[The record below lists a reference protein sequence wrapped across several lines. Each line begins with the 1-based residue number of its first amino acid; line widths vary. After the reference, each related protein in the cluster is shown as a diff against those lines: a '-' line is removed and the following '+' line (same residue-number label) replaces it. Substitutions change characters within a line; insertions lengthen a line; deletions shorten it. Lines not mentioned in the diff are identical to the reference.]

1 MNDVTIY
8 DNRFNG
14 NEWFVI
20 AMIVVG
26 ILAIWILPKMFTLT
40 QSLFNLLIGVVF
52 GLMFD
57 HTIAVPPFDLYDVG
71 DESRYQLFDIF
82 SYTMYAPF
90 GYIFIYFYKKWG
102 VRGFYTIP
110 YILLWT
116 SMGIGVEWLSVL
128 VGIFHYK
135 HGYQLTYSI
144 PIYLFLQTIHL
155 LLYRMF
161 FPERKT
167 IS

>member
-26 ILAIWILPKMFTLT
+26 ALAIWILPKKFTLT

-57 HTIAVPPFDLYDVG
+57 HTIAVPPFDFYDVG
-71 DESRYQLFDIF
+71 DESHYQLFDIF

-102 VRGFYTIP
+102 VRGYYTIP

-135 HGYQLTYSI
+135 HGYQLAYSI
-144 PIYLFLQTIHL
+144 PIYLFLQSIHL
-155 LLYRMF
+155 LLYRIF
-161 FPERKT
+161 FPEHKT

>member
-1 MNDVTIY
+1 
-8 DNRFNG
+8 
-14 NEWFVI
+14 
-20 AMIVVG
+20 MIVVG
-26 ILAIWILPKMFTLT
+26 TLAIWILPKKFTFT

-71 DESRYQLFDIF
+71 I
-82 SYTMYAPF
+82 
-90 GYIFIYFYKKWG
+90 
-102 VRGFYTIP
+102 
-110 YILLWT
+110 
-116 SMGIGVEWLSVL
+116 EWLSVL

-135 HGYQLTYSI
+135 HGYQLVYSI
-144 PIYLFLQTIHL
+144 PIYLFLQSIHL

-167 IS
+167 IA

>member
-1 MNDVTIY
+1 MNDVIIY

-20 AMIVVG
+20 AMIVIG
-26 ILAIWILPKMFTLT
+26 TLAIWLLPKKFTLT

-57 HTIAVPPFDLYDVG
+57 HTIAVPPFDFYDVG

-82 SYTMYAPF
+82 SYLMYAPF
-90 GYIFIYFYKKWG
+90 GYIFIYFYEKWG

-116 SMGIGVEWLSVL
+116 SMGIGVEWFSVL

-135 HGYQLTYSI
+135 HGYQLVYSI
-144 PIYLFLQTIHL
+144 PIYLFLQSIHL
-155 LLYRMF
+155 SLYLVL
-161 FPERKT
+161 FPKRKT